1 MVVVSFVGVTKVYP
15 PAIRALDDVTVDIE
29 GGEIHA
35 FVGENGAGKSTL
47 MKLLNGEIRPDAGR
61 VEVFGAVMSYR
72 SARDAMA
79 DGIGMVHQEILLVAQ
94 LTVWENVVL
103 GNEPTNRFGLVD
115 RDRARREV
123 AATIASAGLALE
135 PDAIVGTLTVGARQK
150 VEIVKLLHRNVRL
163 LILDEPTAVLTP
175 QEIPELFDELRHLRD
190 GGRTVCFISHRLDE
204 VVDLADRITV
214 LRNGA
219 HIATL
224 TASSTSVSEL
234 ACLMV
239 ERDVLLT
246 SQRTPLERGAPILR
260 VRGLEAD
267 ITGSS
272 GRLGPIDLIV
282 HEREVLG
289 VAGVEGNGQHDLVEA
304 LVGII
309 ACDAAELR
317 VGEVDLRPLSI
328 LDRRRHLAFV
338 PSDRRTQGGALTA
351 AIVDNV
357 AMTHH
362 RLTPGF
368 STMRGWLF
376 NRGQAKALASE
387 IRDRFDIASSS
398 VEATLGSLS
407 GGSQQKVVLGREMS
421 IDRPLIVLDQ
431 PTRGVD
437 VGSIEE
443 IHARI
448 FGLRADSRAVLVVSA
463 DLDEL
468 LRLCDRIIVMFRGQL
483 VLDIDAD
490 DATLELL
497 GRAMLEGVDG
507 RTAPRPASPE
517 AASREPAS
525 REPAPRPA
533 SLRPTSLRPTSP
545 EPTSPEPASRRPTSL
560 RPASPEPASL
570 RSTSPPTLFLAPKT
584 TLP

>member
-15 PAIRALDDVTVDIE
+15 PAVRALDDVTLTVE
-29 GGEIHA
+29 AGEIHA

-47 MKLLNGEIRPDAGR
+47 MKVLNGEIRPDAGR
-61 VEVFGAVMSYR
+61 VEVFGSPVSYR

-79 DGIGMVHQEILLVAQ
+79 DGIGMVHQEILLVDQ

-103 GNEPTNRFGLVD
+103 GDEPTNRFGLID

-123 AATIASAGLALE
+123 AATIAGAGLALD
-135 PDAIVGTLTVGARQK
+135 PDAIVGALTVGARQK
-150 VEIVKLLHRNVRL
+150 VEIAKLLHRDVRL

-175 QEIPELFDELRHLRD
+175 PEIPELFAELRQLRD
-190 GGRTVCFISHRLDE
+190 DGRTVCFISHHLDE
-204 VVDLADRITV
+204 VVGLADRITV
-214 LRNGA
+214 LRDGA

-234 ACLMV
+234 ARLMV

-246 SQRTPLERGAPILR
+246 TQSAPLERGAPVLR
-260 VRGLEAD
+260 VGALEAE

-272 GRLGPIDLIV
+272 GRLGPLDLIV
-282 HEREVLG
+282 HEREILG

-304 LVGII
+304 IVGVV
-309 ACDAAELR
+309 ACEAAELR

-328 LDRRRHLAFV
+328 LGRRRHLAFV

-351 AIVDNV
+351 PIVDNV

-368 STMRGWLF
+368 SEMRGWLF
-376 NRGQAKALASE
+376 DRGRAKALATE

-443 IHARI
+443 IHRRI
-448 FGLRADSRAVLVVSA
+448 LDLRADGRAVLVVSA

-468 LRLCDRIIVMFRGQL
+468 LRLCDRIVVMFRGRL
-483 VLDIDAD
+483 VLDIAAGE
-490 DATLELL
+490 ATLELL

-507 RTAPRPASPE
+507 RTAPRTASLPSPRMASP
-517 AASREPAS
+517 
-525 REPAPRPA
+525 
-533 SLRPTSLRPTSP
+533 
-545 EPTSPEPASRRPTSL
+545 
-560 RPASPEPASL
+560 
-570 RSTSPPTLFLAPKT
+570 
-584 TLP
+584 

>member
-15 PAIRALDDVTVDIE
+15 PAVRALDDVTVDID

-47 MKLLNGEIRPDAGR
+47 MKVLNGEIRPDAGR
-61 VEVFGAVMSYR
+61 VEVFGSPVSYR

-79 DGIGMVHQEILLVAQ
+79 DGIGMVHQEILLVDQ
-94 LTVWENVVL
+94 LTVWENIVL
-103 GNEPTNRFGLVD
+103 GNEPTTRFGLVD

-123 AATIASAGLALE
+123 ATTIAGAGLALE

-150 VEIVKLLHRNVRL
+150 VEIAKLLHRDVRL

-175 QEIPELFDELRHLRD
+175 QEIPELFAELRQLRD
-190 GGRTVCFISHRLDE
+190 DGRTVCFISHHLDE
-204 VVDLADRITV
+204 VIDLADRITV
-214 LRNGA
+214 LRDGA

-224 TASSTSVSEL
+224 TTSATSVSEL
-234 ACLMV
+234 ARLMV

-246 SQRTPLERGAPILR
+246 SQRTPLQRGAPVLR

-272 GRLGPIDLIV
+272 SKLGPIDLVV

-304 LVGII
+304 VVGV
-309 ACDAAELR
+309 APCSAAELR
-317 VGEVDLRPLSI
+317 VDEVDLRPLSI

-351 AIVDNV
+351 PIVDNV

-368 STMRGWLF
+368 SAMSGWLF
-376 NRGQAKALASE
+376 NRARAKALASD

-398 VEATLGSLS
+398 VEAPLGSLS

-421 IDRPLIVLDQ
+421 IARPLVILDQ

-443 IHARI
+443 IHRRI
-448 FGLRADSRAVLVVSA
+448 LDLRAEGRAVLVVSA

-468 LRLCDRIIVMFRGQL
+468 LRLCDRIVVMFRGRL
-483 VLDIDAD
+483 VLDIAVD

-507 RTAPRPASPE
+507 RIVPRP
-517 AASREPAS
+517 
-525 REPAPRPA
+525 
-533 SLRPTSLRPTSP
+533 
-545 EPTSPEPASRRPTSL
+545 
-560 RPASPEPASL
+560 
-570 RSTSPPTLFLAPKT
+570 TLLSAPKESS
-584 TLP
+584 P

>member
-15 PAIRALDDVTVDIE
+15 PAVRALDDITVDID

-47 MKLLNGEIRPDAGR
+47 MKVLNGEIRPDAGR
-61 VEVFGAVMSYR
+61 VEVFGSTVSYR
-72 SARDAMA
+72 SPRDAIT
-79 DGIGMVHQEILLVAQ
+79 DGIGMVHQEILLVDQ

-103 GNEPTNRFGLVD
+103 GNEPTTRFGLVD

-123 AATIASAGLALE
+123 TATIASAGLALE

-150 VEIVKLLHRNVRL
+150 VEIAKLLHRNVRL

-190 GGRTVCFISHRLDE
+190 DGRTVCFISHHLDE
-204 VVDLADRITV
+204 VVSLADRITV
-214 LRNGA
+214 LRDGA

-224 TASSTSVSEL
+224 AASSTSVSEL
-234 ACLMV
+234 ARLMV

-246 SQRTPLERGAPILR
+246 SKRTPLQRGAPVLR

-272 GRLGPIDLIV
+272 GKLGPIDLVV

-304 LVGII
+304 LVGVVD
-309 ACDAAELR
+309 CEAAELR
-317 VGEVDLRPLSI
+317 VGGVDLRPLSI

-351 AIVDNV
+351 PIVENV

-376 NRGQAKALASE
+376 NRGRARSLATD

-398 VEATLGSLS
+398 VEAPLGSLS

-421 IDRPLIVLDQ
+421 IERPLIVLDQ

-443 IHARI
+443 IHRRI
-448 FGLRADSRAVLVVSA
+448 LDLRAEGRAVLVVSA

-468 LRLCDRIIVMFRGQL
+468 LRLCDRMVVMFRGRL

-490 DATLELL
+490 HANLELL
-497 GRAMLEGVDG
+497 GRAMLEGIDA
-507 RTAPRPASPE
+507 RTAPRPTPPSAPKVASP
-517 AASREPAS
+517 
-525 REPAPRPA
+525 
-533 SLRPTSLRPTSP
+533 
-545 EPTSPEPASRRPTSL
+545 
-560 RPASPEPASL
+560 
-570 RSTSPPTLFLAPKT
+570 
-584 TLP
+584 

>member
-15 PAIRALDDVTVDIE
+15 PSVRALDDVTVDID

-47 MKLLNGEIRPDAGR
+47 MKVLNGEIRPDAGR
-61 VEVFGAVMSYR
+61 IEVFGSTVSYR

-79 DGIGMVHQEILLVAQ
+79 DGIGMVHQEILLVDQ

-103 GNEPTNRFGLVD
+103 GNEPTTRFGLVD
-115 RDRARREV
+115 RDRSRREV
-123 AATIASAGLALE
+123 ADTIAGAGLALE
-135 PDAIVGTLTVGARQK
+135 PDAVVGTLTVGARQK
-150 VEIVKLLHRNVRL
+150 VEIAKLLHRNVRL

-175 QEIPELFDELRHLRD
+175 QEIPDLFEELRHLRD
-190 GGRTVCFISHRLDE
+190 DGRTVCFISHHLDE
-204 VVDLADRITV
+204 VVGLADRITV
-214 LRNGA
+214 LRDGA

-224 TASSTSVSEL
+224 TASSTSVAEL
-234 ACLMV
+234 ARLMV

-246 SQRTPLERGAPILR
+246 SQRSPLERGAPVLR
-260 VRGLEAD
+260 VRRLEAD

-272 GRLGPIDLIV
+272 SRLGPIDLIV

-289 VAGVEGNGQHDLVEA
+289 IAGVEGNGQHDLVEA
-304 LVGII
+304 LVGLVS
-309 ACDAAELR
+309 CEAAELR

-328 LDRRRHLAFV
+328 LGRRRHLAFV

-351 AIVDNV
+351 PIVDNV

-368 STMRGWLF
+368 STVRGWLF
-376 NRGQAKALASE
+376 ARRRAKALATG

-421 IDRPLIVLDQ
+421 FDRPLIVLDQ

-443 IHARI
+443 IHRRI
-448 FGLRADSRAVLVVSA
+448 LDLRGNGRAVLVVSA

-468 LRLCDRIIVMFRGQL
+468 LRLCDRIVVVYRGQL

-497 GRAMLEGVDG
+497 GRAMLEGIDV
-507 RTAPRPASPE
+507 RTPPD
-517 AASREPAS
+517 
-525 REPAPRPA
+525 
-533 SLRPTSLRPTSP
+533 PTSLTGPKKSP
-545 EPTSPEPASRRPTSL
+545 R
-560 RPASPEPASL
+560 
-570 RSTSPPTLFLAPKT
+570 
-584 TLP
+584 